1 MFNRERL
8 DRLHGATRLQL
19 GCSFERQR
27 DERSERK
34 KNPRTPKHA
43 GARR

>member
-1 MFNRERL
+1 MCNRERL
-8 DRLHGATRLQL
+8 YRPHGVTRLQL
-19 GCSFERQR
+19 SCSFERQR